1 VAIELSAMLGLGA
14 ALGAGLA
21 WIAARL
27 VYGQIDALPQIP
39 PPPLFRTPVGL
50 LGLTAVALLM
60 AAWVGAWRVQRT
72 TAHARVAEVM
82 RLAG

>member
-1 VAIELSAMLGLGA
+1 LVDGCPCWRWERPLGA
-14 ALGAGLA
+14 VLA

-39 PPPLFRTPVGL
+39 PPPLFRTPFGL
-50 LGLTAVALLM
+50 IGLTAVVLLL
-60 AAWVGAWRVQRT
+60 AAWAGAWRVQRT
-72 TAHARVAEVM
+72 TERARVAEVM